1 MYTTYF
7 GFREPP
13 FNLTPSPHF
22 FYTNSIYD
30 GAFDTIE
37 HGIRGQRGML
47 LLTGEVGTGK
57 TTLLRRLVHALDEDP
72 SIQVVSLYYTMLVF
86 EEFLSFLCEDLG
98 LAVKMLHVYRRDAGA
113 PEKIQALS
121 AFLQDQARDG
131 KTTALFIDEAQDL
144 ENEVLE
150 NLLQLIGPQAAAKK
164 LLQIILVGQHPEL
177 EEKL

>member
-30 GAFDTIE
+30 GAFNTIE
-37 HGIRGQRGML
+37 QGIREQRGML

-57 TTLLRRLVHALDEDP
+57 TTLLRRLVHALDDDP
-72 SIQVVSLYYTMLVF
+72 SIQVVSLYYTMLAF

-98 LAVKMLHVYRRDAGA
+98 LAVKMLDEQLIS
-113 PEKIQALS
+113 PKIITHKLPIDK
-121 AFLQDQARDG
+121 FMDG
-131 KTTALFIDEAQDL
+131 LMLMKDEAGL
-144 ENEVLE
+144 KVLIKSE
-150 NLLQLIGPQAAAKK
+150 
-164 LLQIILVGQHPEL
+164 
-177 EEKL
+177 